1 MQDFDLT
8 TLIQSSAMRFQSEIA
23 KYCIEISPKLN
34 ECRDVFSRLISTSSS
49 YSALMNAVNNYK
61 KPFLKEPDIKSVIS
75 HFDKKGECLKAIE
88 VSKALINSLGKENVE
103 HIFLE
108 MALISSAVRNT
119 DSQTFL
125 IKGNQISVINT
136 ETLDSFPLY
145 TKRNVICFDDDIRD
159 FLLVLGGQTI
169 EQSNKVSM
177 VYKTKTEEP
186 YVTALIRST
195 EFPDIAARAIVEY
208 FNDFFDGSCDYDD
221 IFEYLEDMNS
231 LNSDVCFA
239 FYERIP
245 VTINYAWSSG
255 FGRLFISILDSN
267 LCSAL
272 RYSMNTDSSE
282 NKFEWNQSGVSKLVA
297 SVQEQVVTYFK

>member
-8 TLIQSSAMRFQSEIA
+8 TLIQSSAIRFQSEIA

-49 YSALMNAVNNYK
+49 YSALMNAVNNCK

-119 DSQTFL
+119 DSQTLL

-169 EQSNKVSM
+169 EQHYTVSM
-177 VYKTKTEEP
+177 GYEFKIEES
-186 YVTALIRST
+186 YVIALIKARDFS
-195 EFPDIAARAIVEY
+195 DAAAEAIIEH
-208 FNDFFDGSCDYDD
+208 FNDYFDGSSDYDD
-221 IFEYLEDMNS
+221 IFEYFEDINGLDS
-231 LNSDVCFA
+231 ELPYA
-239 FYERIP
+239 FSERLAP
-245 VTINYAWSSG
+245 INHAWHGG
-255 FGRLFISILDSN
+255 FGHLFISILDSN
-267 LCSAL
+267 LSSNL
-272 RYSMNTDSSE
+272 RLAMNAGPSE
-282 NKFEWNQSGVSKLVA
+282 SNFEWNIKSISKIVA
-297 SVQEQVVTYFK
+297 SVKEQVLTHLK